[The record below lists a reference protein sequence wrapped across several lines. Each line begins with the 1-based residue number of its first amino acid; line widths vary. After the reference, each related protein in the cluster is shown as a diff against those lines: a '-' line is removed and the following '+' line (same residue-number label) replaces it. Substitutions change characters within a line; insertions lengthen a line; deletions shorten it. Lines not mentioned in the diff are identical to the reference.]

1 MVMVIRWGGTCGE
14 GFSEPASKWHLDNRD
29 NVEKIGREVSQKATS
44 LIDCGNDK
52 TQHQVEI
59 SVRAGGRDDG
69 KILTA
74 SMVYNV
80 RTTEGEFRKRVS
92 RNITHPMSKLRL
104 PGGYRA

>member
-1 MVMVIRWGGTCGE
+1 MVIRWGGTCGE

-69 KILTA
+69 RVLTA
-74 SMVYNV
+74 KVVYDV
-80 RTTEGEFRKRVS
+80 RTQYNSSKREHVS
-92 RNITHPMSKLRL
+92 VKKQNPPHE
-104 PGGYRA
+104 